1 MTGRQ
6 TLAAGCVIALA
17 TLATACGND
26 NSPSSPTSPGSV
38 TPTLTAP
45 RAESPADGAQLDGLR
60 PTLTVTNGTSTV
72 TSGARTYEFQ
82 VSDTS
87 DFAASTASFISS
99 YKVVVSQTGV
109 PEGAGKTS
117 YTPTSDLQPTTLF
130 YWRARVVQG
139 SAISAWSDVQKFKT
153 KLQGYLRAGE
163 LYDPLIH
170 GETVGERVGSTE
182 FIAGRGIRLGS
193 NLSYVKY
200 LLPQTISNGEFSM
213 DVEGLAADAPG
224 DKAKVFGMQ
233 EGQSDF
239 VTNSWRVDAQY
250 RGAQGYPPN
259 AITFRAMF
267 GDETHKIEPPTD
279 YRMNSAYRL
288 DPNKT
293 YHWRGRWS
301 NGFTLDVFEGPATG
315 TPFYS
320 RYEETSATYRPN
332 PHYAYLGTP
341 VGRSGNE
348 SASIPGTVYRNV
360 WLGNKPRPA
369 SLGSALDVRW

>member
-1 MTGRQ
+1 LTVRQ

-17 TLATACGND
+17 TLAAACGND
-26 NSPSSPTSPGSV
+26 SGSGSPTSPGSV

-45 RAESPADGAQLDGLR
+45 KADSPADGAQLDTLR
-60 PTLTVTNGTSTV
+60 PTLTVANATST
-72 TSGARTYEFQ
+72 TSGTRTYEFQ
-82 VSDTS
+82 ISDTS
-87 DFAASTASFISS
+87 DFAASSAAFIST
-99 YKVVVSQTGV
+99 YKVIASQTGV
-109 PEGAGKTS
+109 PEGAGGKTS

-139 SAISAWSDVQKFKT
+139 SAISQWSDVMKFKS
-153 KLQGYLRAGE
+153 KLVGYSRAGE

-170 GETVGERVGSTE
+170 GETVGDRVGATE
-182 FIAGRGIRLGS
+182 FVLGRGIRLINNTS
-193 NLSYVKY
+193 LVRY

-233 EGQSDF
+233 EGQSNFID
-239 VTNSWRVDAQY
+239 NSWRVDAQY

-267 GDETHKIEPPTD
+267 GDATHKIEPPTD
-279 YRMNSAYRL
+279 VRMNSVYRL
-288 DPNKT
+288 DAAKT
-293 YHWRGRWS
+293 YHWRGKWS
-301 NGFTLDVFEGPATG
+301 NGFTLDVFEGPPTG

-332 PHYAYLGTP
+332 PHYAYLGAP
-341 VGRSGNE
+341 VGTSGAE
-348 SASIPGTVYRNV
+348 SATIPGTIYRNV
-360 WLGNKPRPA
+360 WLGNKARPS
-369 SLGSALDVRW
+369 SLGSAIDVRW